1 MRTTARPGP
10 KTTPRTPGGRPI
22 DAAPALGL
30 LALLIAGNGM
40 FVAAEFSLVTV
51 ERSDVAARAAAG
63 DRGAGRVLHALR
75 TLSFQLSGA
84 QLGITLT
91 SLITGYL
98 AEAAFRLPRF
108 AALLLASTLQMVL
121 GELVPKNAAIARPL
135 GVARVAGP
143 FQVGFSRVCRPLIVF
158 LNGSANRFV
167 RRLGIEP
174 QEELGS
180 ARSPDE
186 LAQLVRHSARA
197 GVLPAGTAR
206 TLHRALRFADKQAAE
221 AMTPRT
227 ELVTLPATAS
237 VARLLA
243 TAHMCG
249 HSRIPV
255 RGQDLD
261 EIVGVAVVRDALRVP
276 AADRARTPLT
286 DIARAPVLIPTSL
299 DLRRAVERL
308 REGRTQLAVVVD
320 EYGGTAG
327 VLTAEDLAEELV
339 GDLADEHDPADE
351 PDAPPQHTAD
361 SPVLRLSGLLRAD
374 EVEEATG
381 WRLPEGDY
389 STLAGLIL
397 ARLGRLPRVGDHV
410 DVAGRR
416 LTVVAMD
423 RHRIDEVE
431 LRPEAES

>member
-1 MRTTARPGP
+1 MA
-10 KTTPRTPGGRPI
+10 I
-22 DAAPALGL
+22 VL
-30 LALLIAGNGM
+30 LVLLIAGNGM

-51 ERSDVAARAAAG
+51 ERGDLAARAEAG
-63 DRGAGRVLHALR
+63 DRGASRVLGAVR

-91 SLITGYL
+91 SLIAGYL

-108 AALLLASTLQMVL
+108 AALVLASGLQMVL

-143 FQVGFSRVCRPLIVF
+143 FQVGFSRLCRPLIVF
-158 LNGSANRFV
+158 LNGSANYFV
-167 RRLGIEP
+167 RKLGIEP

-180 ARSPDE
+180 ARSSDE

-197 GVLPAGTAR
+197 GALPAGTAR
-206 TLHRALRFADKQAAE
+206 VLNRALRFADKQAAE

-227 ELVTLPATAS
+227 EMVTLPATAS
-237 VARLLA
+237 VTELMDTARA
-243 TAHMCG
+243 CG

-261 EIVGVAVVRDALRVP
+261 EIVGVAVFRDALRVP
-276 AADRARTPLT
+276 AADRARTPLAR
-286 DIARAPVLIPTSL
+286 IARAPVLVPTSL
-299 DLRRAVERL
+299 DLKRAVERL
-308 REGRTQLAVVVD
+308 REGRTQLAIVVD

-351 PDAPPQHTAD
+351 PDAPPQRVP
-361 SPVLRLSGLLRAD
+361 SSRVLRLSGLLRAD
-374 EVEEATG
+374 EVEEASG
-381 WRLPEGDY
+381 WRLPDGDY

-397 ARLGRLPRVGDHV
+397 AELGRLPAVGDHV
-410 DVAGRR
+410 DVDGRR

-431 LRPEAES
+431 LRTEADS

>member
-1 MRTTARPGP
+1 MPGP
-10 KTTPRTPGGRPI
+10 HPTAPGGGRPI
-22 DAAPALGL
+22 DATLAIVL
-30 LALLIAGNGM
+30 LVLLIAGNGM

-51 ERSDVAARAAAG
+51 ERGDVAARAEAG
-63 DRGAGRVLHALR
+63 DRGARRVLHAVR

-91 SLITGYL
+91 SLIAGYL

-108 AALLLASTLQMVL
+108 TALVLASGLQMVL

-143 FQVGFSRVCRPLIVF
+143 FQVGFSRLCRPLIVF
-158 LNGSANRFV
+158 LNGSANYFV
-167 RRLGIEP
+167 RKLGIEP

-206 TLHRALRFADKQAAE
+206 VLHRALRFAEKQAAE

-227 ELVTLPATAS
+227 ELVTLPSTAS
-237 VARLLA
+237 VSELMNTARE
-243 TAHMCG
+243 CG

-261 EIVGVAVVRDALRVP
+261 EIVGVAVLRDALRVP
-276 AADRARTPLT
+276 AADRAHTPLT
-286 DIARAPVLIPTSL
+286 RIARAPVLIPTSL
-299 DLRRAVERL
+299 DLKRAVERL
-308 REGRTQLAVVVD
+308 REGRTQLAIVVD

-351 PDAPPQHTAD
+351 PDAPPQRVP
-361 SPVLRLSGLLRAD
+361 SSRVLRLSGLLRAD
-374 EVEEATG
+374 EVEEASG

-389 STLAGLIL
+389 STLAGLVL
-397 ARLGRLPRVGDHV
+397 ARLGRLPRIGDHV
-410 DVAGRR
+410 DVDGRR
-416 LTVVAMD
+416 LTVIAMD

-431 LRPEAES
+431 LRMEADS

>member
-1 MRTTARPGP
+1 M
-10 KTTPRTPGGRPI
+10 
-22 DAAPALGL
+22 LVV
-30 LALLIAGNGM
+30 LIAANGM

-51 ERSDVAARAAAG
+51 ERSEVAARAEAG
-63 DRGAGRVLHALR
+63 DKGAARVLHAVR

-91 SLITGYL
+91 SLIAGYL
-98 AEAAFRLPRF
+98 AEAAFRLPKL
-108 AALLLASTLQMVL
+108 AALVLASALQMVL
-121 GELVPKNAAIARPL
+121 GELVPKNAAVARPL
-135 GVARVAGP
+135 GVARIAGP

-158 LNGSANRFV
+158 LNGSANYLV

-197 GVLPAGTAR
+197 GVLAPSTAR
-206 TLHRALRFADKQAAE
+206 VLHRALRFGAKQAQE

-237 VARLLA
+237 VAELLD
-243 TAHMCG
+243 TARECG

-255 RGQDLD
+255 RGADLD

-276 AADRARTPLT
+276 AAERASTPLAWV
-286 DIARAPVLIPTSL
+286 ARDPVLVPTSL
-299 DLRRAVERL
+299 DLTRAVERL
-308 REGRTQLAVVVD
+308 REGRTQLAIVVD

-327 VLTAEDLAEELV
+327 VLTSEDLAEELV

-351 PDAPPQHTAD
+351 PDAPPAENRPRP
-361 SPVLRLSGLLRAD
+361 PVLRLSGLLRAD
-374 EVEEATG
+374 EVEEASG
-381 WRLPEGDY
+381 WRFPEGEY
-389 STLAGLIL
+389 STVAGLVL
-397 ARLGRLPRVGDHV
+397 ARLGRLPEVGDHV
-410 DVAGRR
+410 DVDGRR
-416 LTVVAMD
+416 LTVVALD

-431 LRPEAES
+431 LRTGAGSS

>member
-1 MRTTARPGP
+1 M
-10 KTTPRTPGGRPI
+10 
-22 DAAPALGL
+22 L
-30 LALLIAGNGM
+30 LVILIAGNGM

-51 ERSDVAARAAAG
+51 ERSDVEARARAG
-63 DRGAGRVLHALR
+63 DRGAARVLRAVR

-84 QLGITLT
+84 QLGITVT
-91 SLITGYL
+91 SLIAGYL

-108 AALLLASTLQMVL
+108 AALVLASALQMVL

-143 FQVGFSRVCRPLIVF
+143 FQVGFSRVCKPLIVF
-158 LNGSANRFV
+158 LNGSANYFV

-174 QEELGS
+174 QDELGS
-180 ARSPDE
+180 ARSADE
-186 LAQLVRHSARA
+186 LAQLVRHSAREGA
-197 GVLPAGTAR
+197 LPAGTAR
-206 TLHRALRFADKQAAE
+206 VLDRALRFGAKQAAE

-237 VARLLA
+237 VTELLDTARL
-243 TAHMCG
+243 CG

-255 RGQDLD
+255 RGEDLD

-276 AADRARTPLT
+276 AAERADTPL
-286 DIARAPVLIPTSL
+286 ARISRDPVLVPTSL
-299 DLRRAVERL
+299 DLKRVVERL
-308 REGRTQLAVVVD
+308 REGRTQLAIVVD

-351 PDAPPQHTAD
+351 PDGPPVQRQPRTR
-361 SPVLRLSGLLRAD
+361 VLRLSGLLRAD
-374 EVEEATG
+374 EVEEASG
-381 WRLPEGDY
+381 WRMPDGDY
-389 STLAGLIL
+389 STLAGLVL
-397 ARLGRLPRVGDHV
+397 AHLGHLPRVGEHV
-410 DVAGRR
+410 DVDGHR
-416 LTVVAMD
+416 LTVVTLD

-431 LRPEAES
+431 LRMGDES